1 MKSWQLSDKIREDAG
16 LAALVNNSQT
26 TLEEIVG
33 PFSQD
38 LVDARWDVSTQ
49 GNRTTLWL
57 ALSDWTCPDGKRI
70 ALSPADLTSDSL
82 PQKFN
87 RLWGDLLQARSH
99 EQLRELQR
107 AVQEL

>member
-1 MKSWQLSDKIREDAG
+1 MKSWQLSDEIQRDPA
-16 LAALVNNSQT
+16 LAALVNNT
-26 TLEEIVG
+26 RTIMEDIVG

-38 LVDARWDVSTQ
+38 LVDVRWDVSSQ
-49 GNRTTLWL
+49 NNRKTLWL
-57 ALSDWTCPDGKRI
+57 TLSDWTCPDGKRV

-82 PQKFN
+82 AQKFN

-99 EQLRELQR
+99 ELLRELNR